1 MAGFRVVLDA
11 CVLVPINKVDL
22 LLTFAEQRAYFPL
35 WSDRIMDETVRGIH
49 RATKGR
55 VSEERARTRVE
66 AMNDAFEDACVEGW
80 EPLEA
85 AITGMP
91 DPDDRHVV
99 AAAVRGHA
107 SAIVTD
113 NPKAVLEPLGL
124 HTRSS
129 DRFLLD
135 LLHRNP
141 ARAVACVAQTADKR
155 GHPPVT
161 TEVFLEAL
169 AASGTKGF
177 VREITPYFE
186 SGS

>member
-11 CVLVPINKVDL
+11 CVLVPINRVDP

-55 VSEERARTRVE
+55 VSEERARTRVD
-66 AMNDAFEDACVEGW
+66 AMNNAFEDACVEGW

-85 AITGMP
+85 AIAGMP

-107 SAIVTD
+107 TTSNTSRSPSWSHWGSTRAAVTGSSWTYST
-113 NPKAVLEPLGL
+113 ATL
-124 HTRSS
+124 HGRW
-129 DRFLLD
+129 
-135 LLHRNP
+135 P
-141 ARAVACVAQTADKR
+141 A
-155 GHPPVT
+155 
-161 TEVFLEAL
+161 
-169 AASGTKGF
+169 
-177 VREITPYFE
+177 
-186 SGS
+186 

>member
-1 MAGFRVVLDA
+1 MVLDA
-11 CVLVPINKVDL
+11 CVLVPIRRVDL
-22 LLTFAEQRAYFPL
+22 LLTFAGQQACFPL

-55 VSEERARTRVE
+55 ASEERARTRVD
-66 AMNDAFEDACVEGW
+66 ARNDAFEDACVEGW
-80 EPLEA
+80 EPVEA

-99 AAAVRGHA
+99 AAAVRSHA

-113 NPKAVLEPLGL
+113 NTEHFPKAVLEPPGL

-129 DRFLLD
+129 DRFLVD

-141 ARAVACVAQTADKR
+141 ARAVARVAQTADER

-161 TEVFLEAL
+161 TEAFLESL
-169 AASGTKGF
+169 SASGTKGF